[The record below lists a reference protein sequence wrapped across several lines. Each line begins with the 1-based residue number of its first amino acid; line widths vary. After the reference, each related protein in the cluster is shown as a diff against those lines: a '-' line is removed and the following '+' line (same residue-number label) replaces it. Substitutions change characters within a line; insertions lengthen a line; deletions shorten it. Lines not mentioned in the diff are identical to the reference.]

1 MEPGVVKPGDAE
13 AWFFV
18 AQIELL
24 NQAWCLVAQIEAR
37 RLLRRCLS
45 GTMCHSVRGCR
56 LREILLDM

>member
-37 RLLRRCLS
+37 RLLSVRRCLS
-45 GTMCHSVRGCR
+45 GSLCHSVRGRR
-56 LREILLDM
+56 LSGIL